1 MSTETEV
8 PLTDAPPQDRVMALF
23 QEVDEQK
30 AEEVVFA
37 LTLYKIESN
46 NPIEFYLNSPGGSAC
61 DMFSIYDFMRVVRES
76 APIVKYGLG
85 KVMSAS
91 VLLLAAG
98 TKGQR
103 KIGKN
108 CRVMIHSVMAGTGGA
123 LHDLRNEMEEIQN
136 IQDLYM
142 QALCDETKFTKK
154 KLKQLFSQNVNIYLS
169 AEEAVE
175 YGIADIIV

>member
-1 MSTETEV
+1 MSKEETPSETEA
-8 PLTDAPPQDRVMALF
+8 TPQDRVLGLF

-30 AEEVVFA
+30 AEEIVYA
-37 LTLYKIESN
+37 LTLYQLESSH
-46 NPIEFYLNSPGGSAC
+46 PIQFYINSPGGAAC
-61 DMFSIYDFMRVVRES
+61 DMFSIYDFMRTVRDS
-76 APIVKYGLG
+76 TPIVTYGLG

-98 TKGQR
+98 TKGER

-123 LHDLRNEMEEIQN
+123 LHDLRNEMKEIQQ

-142 QALCDETKFTKK
+142 NALCKETKLTKK